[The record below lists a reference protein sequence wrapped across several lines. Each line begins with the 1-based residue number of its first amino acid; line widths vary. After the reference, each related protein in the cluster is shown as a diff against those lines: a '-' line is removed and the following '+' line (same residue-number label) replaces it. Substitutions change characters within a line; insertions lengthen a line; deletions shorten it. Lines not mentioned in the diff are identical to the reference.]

1 MVERQRHRT
10 AIMRKISWRARPG
23 RCWLAIAPPFV
34 WLTLFLL
41 LPFLLVFKISFADLK
56 FGIPPYTPLV
66 EVKDQVLNIALS
78 LRGYAL
84 LFTDS
89 LYIATYLNSVKMAAV
104 TTVCCMLIGYPM
116 AYYIA
121 RSDASLRNVLLLG
134 VILPFWTSLLLRVYA
149 WVGIL
154 RNDGLLNNLLMWLGV
169 IDTPLEIYRT
179 DLAVYIG
186 LVYAYL
192 PFFILPLYAN
202 LVKLD
207 NRLLEAAY
215 DLGARPWRAFLSV
228 TLPMSM
234 PGVIAGAMLVFI
246 PTVGEY
252 VIPEMLGGAN
262 TLMMGRVMWNEF
274 FNNADWPMAAA
285 VTCVMIMLLLIPLVL
300 FQYNQVRQIE
310 GRRKGAR

>member
-1 MVERQRHRT
+1 M
-10 AIMRKISWRARPG
+10 MRLSWRRVLPAARTM
-23 RCWLAIAPPFV
+23 AIVPPFA
-34 WLTLFLL
+34 WLLFFLL
-41 LPFLLVFKISFADLK
+41 VPFLLVLKISFADLR
-56 FGIPPYTPLV
+56 FGIPPYTALAQI
-66 EVKDQVLNIALS
+66 KDETVSVVLN

-84 LFTDS
+84 LFSDS
-89 LYIATYLNSVKMAAV
+89 LYIATYLNSIKMAAI
-104 TTVCCMLIGYPM
+104 TTIWCALIGYPM

-121 RSDASLRNVLLLG
+121 RSRPALRNILLMA

-154 RNDGLLNNLLMWLGV
+154 RNDGLLNNVLLWAGI
-169 IDTPLEIYRT
+169 IDAPLEIYRT

-207 NRLLEAAY
+207 IRLLEAAY
-215 DLGARPWRAFLSV
+215 DLGAKPWRAFLAV
-228 TLPMSM
+228 TLPLSM

-246 PTVGEY
+246 PSVGEY

-262 TLMMGRVMWNEF
+262 TLMMGRVMWTEF

-285 VTCVMIMLLLIPLVL
+285 ITCVMVLLLLLPITL
-300 FQYNQVRQIE
+300 FQYNQVRQIRAE
-310 GRRKGAR
+310 KDAP

>member
-1 MVERQRHRT
+1 MKPLALRGWMPSGRT
-10 AIMRKISWRARPG
+10 
-23 RCWLAIAPPFV
+23 LAVVPPFV
-34 WLTLFLL
+34 WLSLFLL
-41 LPFLLVFKISFADLK
+41 VPFLLVLKISFAELE
-56 FGIPPYTPLV
+56 FGIPPYTALA
-66 EVKDQVLNIALS
+66 EFKDEAVQFSLH
-78 LRGYAL
+78 LRGYIL

-89 LYIATYLNSVKMAAV
+89 LYVATYLNSLKMAAI
-104 TTVCCMLIGYPM
+104 TTACCALIGYPI

-121 RSDASLRNVLLLG
+121 RSSPSVRNLLLLA

-154 RNDGLLNNLLMWLGV
+154 RNDGLLNKLLMGLGV
-169 IDTPLEIYRT
+169 ISSPLEIYRT

-207 NRLLEAAY
+207 LRLLEAAY
-215 DLGARPWRAFLSV
+215 DLGARPWRTFWHV
-228 TLPMSM
+228 TLPLSR

-246 PTVGEY
+246 PSVGEY
-252 VIPEMLGGAN
+252 VIPEMLGGAD

-274 FNNADWPMAAA
+274 FNNADWPMASA
-285 VTCVMIMLLLIPLVL
+285 VTCIMVLLLLVPLAL
-300 FQYNQVRQIE
+300 FQYSQARQQE
-310 GRRKGAR
+310 TAQRGRT

>member
-1 MVERQRHRT
+1 MTRV
-10 AIMRKISWRARPG
+10 SWRQLLPSARTM
-23 RCWLAIAPPFV
+23 AIVPPFA
-34 WLTLFLL
+34 WLLLFLL
-41 LPFLLVFKISFADLK
+41 VPFLLVLKISFADLR
-56 FGIPPYTPLV
+56 FGIPPYTALAQI
-66 EVKDQVLNIALS
+66 KDQTVSLVLS

-84 LFTDS
+84 LFSDS
-89 LYIATYLNSVKMAAV
+89 LYIATYLNSIKMAAV
-104 TTVCCMLIGYPM
+104 TTVWCALIGYPM

-121 RSDASLRNVLLLG
+121 RSRPALRNILLMA

-154 RNDGLLNNLLMWLGV
+154 RNDGLLNNVLLWAGI
-169 IDTPLEIYRT
+169 IDAPLEIYRT

-207 NRLLEAAY
+207 IRLLEAAY
-215 DLGARPWRAFLSV
+215 DLGARPWRAFLAI
-228 TLPMSM
+228 TLPLSM

-246 PTVGEY
+246 PSVGEY

-262 TLMMGRVMWNEF
+262 TLMMGRVMWTEF

-285 VTCVMIMLLLIPLVL
+285 ITCVMVLLLLLPITL
-300 FQYNQVRQIE
+300 FQYNQVRQI
-310 GRRKGAR
+310 GAGKDRP

>member
-1 MVERQRHRT
+1 MTRV
-10 AIMRKISWRARPG
+10 SWRQLLPSARTM
-23 RCWLAIAPPFV
+23 AIVPPFA
-34 WLTLFLL
+34 WLLLFLL
-41 LPFLLVFKISFADLK
+41 VPFLLVLKISFADLR
-56 FGIPPYTPLV
+56 FGIPPYTALAQI
-66 EVKDQVLNIALS
+66 KDQTVSLVLS

-84 LFTDS
+84 LFSDS
-89 LYIATYLNSVKMAAV
+89 LYIATYLNSIKMAAV
-104 TTVCCMLIGYPM
+104 TTVWCALIGYPM

-121 RSDASLRNVLLLG
+121 RSRPALRNILLMA

-154 RNDGLLNNLLMWLGV
+154 RSDGLLNNVLLWAGI
-169 IDTPLEIYRT
+169 IDAPLEIYRT

-207 NRLLEAAY
+207 IRLLEAAY
-215 DLGARPWRAFLSV
+215 DLGARPWRAFLAI
-228 TLPMSM
+228 TLPLSM

-246 PTVGEY
+246 PSVGEY

-262 TLMMGRVMWNEF
+262 TLMMGRVMWTEF

-285 VTCVMIMLLLIPLVL
+285 ITCVMVLLLLLPITL
-300 FQYNQVRQIE
+300 FQYNQVRQI
-310 GRRKGAR
+310 GAGKDRP

>member
-1 MVERQRHRT
+1 MKG
-10 AIMRKISWRARPG
+10 MFWRIPQARRLLTIG
-23 RCWLAIAPPFV
+23 PPFL
-34 WLTLFLL
+34 WLGLFLL
-41 LPFLLVFKISFADLK
+41 LPFLLVLKISFSDLR
-56 FGIPPYTPLV
+56 FGIPPYTPLA
-66 EVKDQVLNIALS
+66 ELKEQTLTLALS

-84 LFTDS
+84 LFSDS

-104 TTVCCMLIGYPM
+104 TTVCCMIIGYPM

-121 RSDASLRNVLLLG
+121 RSHPAVRNLLLLG

-154 RNDGLLNNLLMWLGV
+154 RNDGLLNNLLQWLGI

-186 LVYAYL
+186 LIYAYL
-192 PFFILPLYAN
+192 PFFILPLYAT

-207 NRLLEAAY
+207 LRLLEAAY
-215 DLGARPWRAFLSV
+215 DLGARPWRAFLRV
-228 TLPMSM
+228 TLPLSM
-234 PGVIAGAMLVFI
+234 PGVIAGSMLVFI
-246 PTVGEY
+246 PSVGEY

-285 VTCVMIMLLLIPLVL
+285 VTCVMVLLLLVPLII
-300 FQYNQVRQIE
+300 FQHNQVKQMQVRK
-310 GRRKGAR
+310 RRRA

>member
-1 MVERQRHRT
+1 MS
-10 AIMRKISWRARPG
+10 KLSWRRAWPATST
-23 RCWLAIAPPFV
+23 WAIVPPFL
-34 WLTLFLL
+34 WLLLFLL
-41 LPFLLVFKISFADLK
+41 VPFILVLKISFADLK
-56 FGIPPYTPLV
+56 FGIPPYTSLA
-66 EVKDQVLNIALS
+66 EVKDQTLSLVLN

-84 LFTDS
+84 LFSDS
-89 LYIATYLNSVKMAAV
+89 LYIATYLNSVKMALV
-104 TTVCCMLIGYPM
+104 TTVCCALIGYPM

-121 RSDASLRNVLLLG
+121 RSRPAIRNVLLLG

-154 RNDGLLNNLLMWLGV
+154 RNDGLLNKLLQWLGV
-169 IDTPLEIYRT
+169 IGAPLEIYRT
-179 DLAVYIG
+179 DMAVYIG

-207 NRLLEAAY
+207 ARLLEAAY
-215 DLGARPWRAFLSV
+215 DLGARPWRAFLCV
-228 TLPMSM
+228 TLPLSM

-262 TLMMGRVMWNEF
+262 TLMMGRVMWTEF

-285 VTCVMIMLLLIPLVL
+285 VTCVMVMLLLVPLVV
-300 FQYNQVRQIE
+300 FQYNQVKQLE
-310 GRRKGAR
+310 TQKRRRHDQA

>member
-1 MVERQRHRT
+1 MTRRFLPRRLPSARAL
-10 AIMRKISWRARPG
+10 AIIPPFL
-23 RCWLAIAPPFV
+23 WLALV
-34 WLTLFLL
+34 LL
-41 LPFLLVFKISFADLK
+41 LPFLLVLKISFADLK
-56 FGIPPYTPLV
+56 FGIPPYTALTQLQ
-66 EVKDQVLNIALS
+66 DQTLTIALN

-84 LFTDS
+84 LFSDS
-89 LYIATYLNSVKMAAV
+89 LYIATYLNSVKMALV
-104 TTVCCMLIGYPM
+104 TTVCCILIGYPM

-121 RSDASLRNVLLLG
+121 RSHPSIRNVLLLA

-154 RNDGLLNNLLMWLGV
+154 RNDGLLNKLLQSVG
-169 IDTPLEIYRT
+169 IISAPLEIYRT

-186 LVYAYL
+186 LIYAYL

-228 TLPMSM
+228 TLPQSM
-234 PGVIAGAMLVFI
+234 PGVIAGSMLVFI
-246 PTVGEY
+246 PSVGEY

-262 TLMMGRVMWNEF
+262 TLMMGRVMWTEF

-285 VTCVMIMLLLIPLVL
+285 VTCVMVLLLLVPLVV
-300 FQYNQVRQIE
+300 FQHSQARQLR
-310 GRRKGAR
+310 GRKRRQS